1 MTLAATLLGGMSGG
15 GWGTGRR
22 KVKVNVL
29 GGMAMRKIDALSGLV
44 VGVAL
49 AVAPVAVADGDSA
62 GADFSWVLEG
72 QIQSMNFLFESQ
84 ATLAGVAD
92 KVIDVSDANPF
103 LTIAQED
110 VNAELGAMLYGIN
123 WEDEI
128 SAEPGAYSLF
138 NGALTQFIDSNNV
151 LLFAILNGG
160 DQIDFEDAAD
170 YLFGS
175 DAAIAAGLAGD
186 SAWEDAALF
195 FQAGLADIGG
205 YFAIDV

>member
-1 MTLAATLLGGMSGG
+1 
-15 GWGTGRR
+15 
-22 KVKVNVL
+22 
-29 GGMAMRKIDALSGLV
+29 MRKFGVLSGIV
-44 VGVAL
+44 VGAAI
-49 AVAPVAVADGDSA
+49 AVAPAAAADDDSA
-62 GADFSWVLEG
+62 GVDFSGVLAS

-84 ATLAGVAD
+84 ATLAGVGD
-92 KVIDVSDANPF
+92 KVIDVSDSNPF

-110 VNAELGAMLYGIN
+110 VNAALGAMLYGIN

-175 DAAIAAGLAGD
+175 DAAITAGLAGD

-195 FQAGLADIGG
+195 FQAGIADIGG